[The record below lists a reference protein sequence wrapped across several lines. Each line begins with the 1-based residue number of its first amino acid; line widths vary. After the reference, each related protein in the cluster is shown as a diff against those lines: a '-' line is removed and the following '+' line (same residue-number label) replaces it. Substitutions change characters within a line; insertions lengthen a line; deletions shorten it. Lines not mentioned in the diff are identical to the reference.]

1 MYRSGRAGRPL
12 CTAQGGNV
20 AAERRTKTPKVK
32 IGHTVAR
39 YARPTPLRRALRL
52 FFLASS
58 KKWERC
64 FKGVGRA

>member
-1 MYRSGRAGRPL
+1 DAL
-12 CTAQGGNV
+12 TARHKGVMSRLNAAPKPPNV
-20 AAERRTKTPKVK
+20 KS
-32 IGHTVAR
+32 GHTVAR